1 MTTPTRAQFGGTLAG
16 AALAA
21 WCGGAARAQTPL
33 AVRAAITPVYYDAV
47 PMLYAEHTGAFEKAG
62 LAVQLGR
69 LPTGASITAAIAG
82 GSLDVGKST
91 FLSVISA
98 FVRGVPIVAIA
109 PAAIYLS
116 STPTGAIV
124 VPDDSPV
131 HGLGDLVGKTL
142 AVNSLGEPTRPAI
155 VVWLVRNGFAPDA
168 IKLVEVPMAAMLAAL
183 DAHRIDAAMLTAP
196 IYDEALQTNKYRSV
210 SPVLDQIAPRWLFSA
225 FVASRAWANANR
237 DAVRRFAG
245 VIASSAAYTNT
256 HRAALIPLVTSLV
269 GAPDGAF
276 AHTSW
281 PTAGTTLDP
290 AEMQPLIDASAHA
303 GLIPNAFDARTM
315 IFQPDKA

>member
-1 MTTPTRAQFGGTLAG
+1 MTTPTRAQFGGTLATAAF
-16 AALAA
+16 AAL
-21 WCGGAARAQTPL
+21 CGGAGRAQTPF

-47 PMLYAEHTGAFEKAG
+47 PVLYAEHVGAFEKAG

-124 VPDDSPV
+124 VPSDSAV
-131 HGLGDLVGKTL
+131 HGLGDLVGKTV

-155 VVWLVRNGFAPDA
+155 VGWLVRNGLAPDA
-168 IKLVEVPMAAMLAAL
+168 IKLVEVPMAAMTAAL

-196 IYDEALQTNKYRSV
+196 IYDEALQTEKYRTV
-210 SPVLDQIAPRWLFSA
+210 APVLDQIAPRWLFSA
-225 FVASRAWANANR
+225 FIASRVWANANR

-245 VIASSAAYTNT
+245 VIASSATYTNT

-269 GAPDGAF
+269 GATDGAF
-276 AHTSW
+276 TRTGW

-290 AEMQPLIDASAHA
+290 ADMQPLIDASARA

-315 IFQPDKA
+315 IFQPDRA